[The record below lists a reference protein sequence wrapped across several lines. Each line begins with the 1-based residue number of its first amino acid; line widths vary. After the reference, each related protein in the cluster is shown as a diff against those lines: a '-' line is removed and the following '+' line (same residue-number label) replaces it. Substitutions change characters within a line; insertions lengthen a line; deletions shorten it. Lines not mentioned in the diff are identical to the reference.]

1 MCASPVLLCLD
12 EPAAGLNA
20 RESEALN
27 ALLLEIRREHSVA
40 ILIIEHDMSV
50 VMRISDHMVV
60 LDHGAC
66 IARGTPHD
74 VRANPAVIRAYLG
87 APEAADVVRSGSFA
101 C

>member
-1 MCASPVLLCLD
+1 MLLD
-12 EPAAGLNA
+12 
-20 RESEALN
+20 
-27 ALLLEIRREHSVA
+27 IRREHGVA

-50 VMRISDHMVV
+50 VMRISDHVVV

-66 IARGTPHD
+66 IARGTPAE

-87 APEAADVVRSGSFA
+87 APEAADVVPGSLA